1 MALARQDPPV
11 RHADPPGPRGLSPA
25 PAPRGA
31 GYAPPPSPCVHYL
44 PTPANLG
51 LSAARN
57 FGYRASRGRYVVFL
71 DADDMMADNALAIQ
85 VEALDTRPGI
95 HIVTGG
101 LEIVDDGGKNRHRN
115 DWPSGAYN
123 WFGQMA
129 HLNQIHYSS
138 MMRREAMEGSG
149 GYRVRDWR
157 GGCAGP
163 RGGR

>member
-25 PAPRGA
+25 PPREVVETPCAAPR
-31 GYAPPPSPCVHYL
+31 VHYL

-85 VEALDTRPGI
+85 EEALDTRPGM

-101 LEIVDDGGKNRHRN
+101 LEIVGDGG
-115 DWPSGAYN
+115 
-123 WFGQMA
+123 
-129 HLNQIHYSS
+129 
-138 MMRREAMEGSG
+138 E
-149 GYRVRDWR
+149 
-157 GGCAGP
+157 
-163 RGGR
+163 